1 MWKLSTIWLRT
12 QYTCKYM
19 VQHCCLYNS
28 NFYGYFGQWTNIF
41 GGFNVCQTRE
51 LRVCS
56 NVTRWIQ
63 NCLHNV
69 NHTSLIVL
77 NSLHDKSIHVSS
89 IGLNIRLSSAAGNSV
104 MSFNMLLFSFNDVP
118 WYLSS
123 CPERSGFF
131 PGSISRASSLGSSDV
146 EYILIS
152 LLAHQV
158 LSCPRNT
165 IDHS

>member
-1 MWKLSTIWLRT
+1 MKIYGATLLYLQFRFLWVFWSVDKYIWRF
-12 QYTCKYM
+12 K
-19 VQHCCLYNS
+19 
-28 NFYGYFGQWTNIF
+28 
-41 GGFNVCQTRE
+41 VCHTRE
-51 LRVCS
+51 LRVYS

-63 NCLHNV
+63 NCLRNV

-77 NSLHDKSIHVSS
+77 NSLHDKSIHVNS
-89 IGLNIRLSSAAGNSV
+89 IGLNIRLSSAAGNPV

-146 EYILIS
+146 EYVSIS

-158 LSCPRNT
+158 LSCARNI
-165 IDHS
+165 IDHSWKMFVGQCCSHRI